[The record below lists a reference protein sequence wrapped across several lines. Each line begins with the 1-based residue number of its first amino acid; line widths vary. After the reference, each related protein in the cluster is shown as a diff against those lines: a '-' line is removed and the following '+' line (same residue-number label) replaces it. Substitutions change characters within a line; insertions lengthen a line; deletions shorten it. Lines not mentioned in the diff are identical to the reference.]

1 MWKTYDMEKKKGM
14 LLTTDAVIE
23 SNKISIIYKDD
34 LLKGK
39 RSYNLYLKIIY

>member
-23 SNKISIIYKDD
+23 YNKISMII
-34 LLKGK
+34 KGWF
-39 RSYNLYLKIIY
+39 IEV